1 MQRRR
6 RPRLAETADQLPGG
20 LGTDASSE
28 DPAQDVSERIA
39 TAARLATDS
48 VAGEGNVAVVVSAM
62 AGVTDALIEA

>member
-1 MQRRR
+1 M
-6 RPRLAETADQLPGG
+6 
-20 LGTDASSE
+20 ASSSWQVHKFGGTCLA
-28 DPAQDVSERIA
+28 DSERIA